1 MIARVFSV
9 TGTTVTV
16 NLAVSDYS
24 ATPPACIVTVY
35 GSAAAGTPN
44 VVAIMQNIGGLG
56 FVCTGFTLTFA
67 AGDVGKSFCML
78 TTPQV

>member
-1 MIARVFSV
+1 MIARLFSV

-16 NLAVSDYS
+16 NLSVSDYS
-24 ATPPACIVTVY
+24 AVAPACFVQVY
-35 GSAAAGTPN
+35 APADGKVGIA
-44 VVAIMQNIGGLG
+44 AIMQNIGGLG

-67 AGDVGKSFCML
+67 AGDVGKTFCML